1 MTDRYVSLELEMN
14 ENRSVV
20 KPKVMKLK
28 QKYKTEYAKSYD
40 CITKSRNQ
48 TRATNMHFVL
58 CALLIFRLQMAV
70 AGHYNA
76 SLFLPNYLC

>member
-40 CITKSRNQ
+40 CITKSNKSDEHAFCTVCSVDISVADGGSRTLQ
-48 TRATNMHFVL
+48 
-58 CALLIFRLQMAV
+58 RLPV
-70 AGHYNA
+70 
-76 SLFLPNYLC
+76 PP